1 LSELTSESSPN
12 FSLAPIP
19 DPAFQPPISSD
30 LPTVPSPRRW
40 SFGTRLAFRFSFTYL
55 LIYALGCG
63 NATLWEVIPF
73 HVGERLNDWTSW
85 PFSHA
90 AVWLGQHL
98 FHLTGVA
105 AALQDTGSGDTTL
118 SWIGVG
124 IMLAVAILSTF
135 LWTAFAE
142 LRSPARRALAYPR
155 LFFWFRLIIR
165 LTLGV
170 AMLGYGLAKL
180 FPLQMAPPSLA
191 VLNEPLGNTSP
202 MTLLW
207 TLIGLYPVYEMICGA
222 AEVTAGILILFRRT
236 GLLGELLTAFL
247 ATNIVLYN
255 FCFDVPVKLYA
266 AHLVLMAI
274 ALIVPDA
281 QSLINFF
288 FLHRPCKP
296 IDGWVKPARRYGLR
310 AETISVVVVLLL
322 AVVPSVIGLSHTYAR
337 QLASQRHSPPITGE
351 WHLVTATQPFL
362 TGDGVPLV
370 DVFFEPT
377 GRVMLRS
384 SDGVLWRAGAHLDD
398 KKHTLQLFHE
408 GADGPPPVY
417 AMTQSDPTR
426 LLLTPIGEDVKKNGT
441 LTLVR
446 VPLPTHYP
454 LEDRG
459 FHWVNE
465 WGLER

>member
-1 LSELTSESSPN
+1 MS
-12 FSLAPIP
+12 
-19 DPAFQPPISSD
+19 
-30 LPTVPSPRRW
+30 
-40 SFGTRLAFRFSFTYL
+40 
-55 LIYALGCG
+55 
-63 NATLWEVIPF
+63 
-73 HVGERLNDWTSW
+73 
-85 PFSHA
+85 
-90 AVWLGQHL
+90 
-98 FHLTGVA
+98 
-105 AALQDTGSGDTTL
+105 
-118 SWIGVG
+118 
-124 IMLAVAILSTF
+124 
-135 LWTAFAE
+135 
-142 LRSPARRALAYPR
+142 
-155 LFFWFRLIIR
+155 
-165 LTLGV
+165 
-170 AMLGYGLAKL
+170 
-180 FPLQMAPPSLA
+180 
-191 VLNEPLGNTSP
+191 
-202 MTLLW
+202 
-207 TLIGLYPVYEMICGA
+207 
-222 AEVTAGILILFRRT
+222 
-236 GLLGELLTAFL
+236 
-247 ATNIVLYN
+247 
-255 FCFDVPVKLYA
+255 
-266 AHLVLMAI
+266 I

-337 QLASQRHSPPITGE
+337 QLASQRHPPPITGE